1 MKTIGMLGG
10 MSWESTLIYY
20 KIINQYTN
28 SLLGKQNNAKSILY
42 TLNFEEIEQLQH
54 QNRWDEAAELLIQAS
69 LSLQKA
75 GADFIILCTNTMHKL
90 LPKIEQSIDIPFL
103 HIAKATAKRIKDDG
117 INKVGLLGT
126 KFTVQESFYKEILID
141 EGIEV
146 VVPNQND
153 MQIVHKI
160 IYNELCLGSIK
171 SGSKEIYIDIVKKM
185 GDIEGVILGCTEIGL
200 LINQSDFSNIKVY
213 DTTQIHAKAA
223 VEYALDKNG

>member
-1 MKTIGMLGG
+1 
-10 MSWESTLIYY
+10 
-20 KIINQYTN
+20 
-28 SLLGKQNNAKSILY
+28 
-42 TLNFEEIEQLQH
+42 
-54 QNRWDEAAELLIQAS
+54 
-69 LSLQKA
+69 
-75 GADFIILCTNTMHKL
+75 
-90 LPKIEQSIDIPFL
+90 L
-103 HIAKATAKRIKDDG
+103 HIAKATANRIKDDG

-126 KFTVQESFYKEILID
+126 KFTMQESFYKEILID

>member
-28 SLLGKQNNAKSILY
+28 SLLGKQNDAKSILY

-90 LPKIEQSIDIPFL
+90 LPKIEQSIDLPFL
-103 HIAKATAKRIKDDG
+103 HIPKATAKRIKDDG

-126 KFTVQESFYKEILID
+126 KFTMQESFYKEILID